1 MSASVLL
8 KGSNTR
14 PAVTA
19 RRGRSRHLRILLSVA
34 DFLVGLVILTIVWAL
49 LASTVSPILFPGPAH
64 VFATAIEMIRTGEV
78 ITDLTVSLER
88 IAVGYALGVVSGTL
102 IGLLLGEFRLLDR
115 LFGAVISSL
124 RVLPAVALVPLAII
138 WFGIGEPSKYFV
150 IMYATAVISLFAAY
164 DGVRRTP
171 RTRLLAARSMG
182 ASKRQILFDVVLP
195 SAVPYIWTGMRI
207 GVGFAFASVVAAELI
222 AANEGVGALIMNART
237 LLQTDRMFVGLGLLA
252 VAGGITDRIF
262 TAIMEKAIG
271 RYIDYVRH

>member
-1 MSASVLL
+1 MSDSP
-8 KGSNTR
+8 R
-14 PAVTA
+14 P
-19 RRGRSRHLRILLSVA
+19 RRRSRLLRILLGIG
-34 DFLVGLVILTIVWAL
+34 DFLIGLAILSIVWAL
-49 LASTVSPILFPGPAH
+49 LASLVSPILFPGPGH
-64 VFATAIEMIRTGEV
+64 VFVTAVGMIRTGEV
-78 ITDLTVSLER
+78 ISDLTVSLGR
-88 IAVGYALGVVSGTL
+88 IAVGYGLGVASGT
-102 IGLLLGEFRLLDR
+102 IVGLLLGEIRLLDR
-115 LFGAVISSL
+115 LFGSIVSSL

-138 WFGIGEPSKYFV
+138 WFGIGESSKYFV
-150 IMYATAVISLFAAY
+150 IMYATAVISLFAAF

-262 TAIMEKAIG
+262 NAIMEKAIG